1 MKRILFVSQTESK
14 QNLVAPIVEALVVQG
29 YTCIGKVVSQLKN
42 ADYDHYDYLI
52 GVEPV
57 DLRDI
62 YHICGG
68 DFSEKIFLLEEFIDR
83 QGATAK

>member
-1 MKRILFVSQTESK
+1 MKKILFVNQTESK
-14 QNLVAPIVEALVVQG
+14 QNLAVAIVEVLTAQG
-29 YTCIGKVVSQLKN
+29 HTCVMKTVSQLKN

-83 QGATAK
+83 QGAILG